1 VKGYLRALAEL
12 GAYVDLHLY
21 RLWDPELYGP
31 EPSRFFRLMFKASLS
46 LAIVLTILA
55 PLLLLKG
62 LEGPIVLALT
72 LAPLLLS
79 YTMPTV
85 WRVILGSGVDKELPA
100 VLAYLIPYT
109 RTPINIADLIAMLK
123 GEGYFW
129 TKFEASRL
137 RFLLNLGYDP
147 LTALKKLA
155 ETTPSRGL
163 SEVLRD
169 YINAQTL
176 GVSRGQL
183 TLILFK
189 HAMDS
194 IRDQWR
200 SHIEF
205 GRVVAEGVVAAVVSM
220 AALAPLVLLGGGYPV
235 LLVTIPAVVAPAGAL
250 AMLATRPTIGEY
262 RLSYFELLLTITVPF
277 IAIIINF
284 KVSLEAGLAYLL
296 GMTIVV
302 EAIAVGFRRLSST
315 AMKELR
321 LAVEEARL
329 GLIPEERLAKAERVA
344 SGIVKTIISASK
356 IAGTMGIGEAL
367 NQILSLVEEAQRH
380 AKSASLQAT
389 ILAVLSAISIP
400 IAIYGLDLL
409 KNAVETSNLSIVDPT
424 SITYIIWLIAITS
437 PLVAL
442 PASILQRGWLI
453 SPLYP
458 LLTQALVMTTLKIL
472 HLH

>member
-1 VKGYLRALAEL
+1 MRGRLRALIEL
-12 GAYVDLHLY
+12 GAYMDLHLY

-31 EPSRFFRLMFKASLS
+31 EPSRFFRLMFKASLI
-46 LAIVLTILA
+46 LALVLTVLA
-55 PLLLLKG
+55 PLLLLAG
-62 LEGPIVLALT
+62 LPIFVLALPPVAVLT
-72 LAPLLLS
+72 PYIAPAI
-79 YTMPTV
+79 
-85 WRVILGSGVDKELPA
+85 WRAILGSGVDRELPA

-109 RTPINIADLIAMLK
+109 RTPINIVDLIAMLR

-129 TKFEASRL
+129 ARFEASRL
-137 RFLLNLGYDP
+137 RFLLDLGYDP

-183 TLILFK
+183 TLLLFK
-189 HAMDS
+189 HAMES

-205 GRVVAEGVVAAVVSM
+205 GKVVAEGVVAAIVSM

-235 LLVTIPAVVAPAGAL
+235 LLVAIPAVVAPAGAI
-250 AMLATRPTIGEY
+250 AMLATRPSIGEY

-277 IAIIINF
+277 IAVAINF
-284 KVSLEAGLAYLL
+284 RISLEAGLAYLV
-296 GMTIVV
+296 GMTVVV
-302 EAIAVGFRRLSST
+302 EAIAIGFKRLSST
-315 AMKELR
+315 SMRELR
-321 LAVEEARL
+321 LAVEESRL

-344 SGIVKTIISASK
+344 SGIIRTVISASR

-380 AKSASLQAT
+380 AKTASLQAT
-389 ILAVLSAISIP
+389 ILATLSAVSIP
-400 IAIYGLDLL
+400 IAVYGLNLL
-409 KNAVETSNLSIVDPT
+409 KNAVEASSMNLIDPT
-424 SITYIIWLIAITS
+424 SISHIIWLIAATS

-458 LLTQALVMTTLKIL
+458 LLTQTLVMVTLNLL
-472 HLH
+472 H

>member
-1 VKGYLRALAEL
+1 MRGRLRALIEL
-12 GAYVDLHLY
+12 GAYMDLHLY

-31 EPSRFFRLMFKASLS
+31 EPSRFFRLMFKASLI
-46 LAIVLTILA
+46 LALVLTVLA
-55 PLLLLKG
+55 PLLLLAG
-62 LEGPIVLALT
+62 LPVFVLALPPVAVLT
-72 LAPLLLS
+72 PYIAPAI
-79 YTMPTV
+79 
-85 WRVILGSGVDKELPA
+85 WRAILGSGVDRELPA

-109 RTPINIADLIAMLK
+109 RTPINIVDLIAMLR

-129 TKFEASRL
+129 ARFEASRL
-137 RFLLNLGYDP
+137 RFLLDLGYDP

-183 TLILFK
+183 TLLLFK
-189 HAMDS
+189 HAMES

-205 GRVVAEGVVAAVVSM
+205 GKVVAEGVVAAIVSM

-235 LLVTIPAVVAPAGAL
+235 LLVAIPAVVAPAGAI
-250 AMLATRPTIGEY
+250 AMLATRPSIGEY

-277 IAIIINF
+277 IAVAINF
-284 KVSLEAGLAYLL
+284 RISLEAGLAYLV
-296 GMTIVV
+296 GMTVVV
-302 EAIAVGFRRLSST
+302 EAIAIGFKRLSST
-315 AMKELR
+315 SMRELR
-321 LAVEEARL
+321 LAVEESRL

-344 SGIVKTIISASK
+344 SGIIRTVISASR

-380 AKSASLQAT
+380 AKTASLQAT
-389 ILAVLSAISIP
+389 ILATLSAVSIP
-400 IAIYGLDLL
+400 IAVYGLNLL
-409 KNAVETSNLSIVDPT
+409 KNAVEASSMNLIDPT
-424 SITYIIWLIAITS
+424 SISHIIWLIAATS

-458 LLTQALVMTTLKIL
+458 LLTQTLVMVTLNLL
-472 HLH
+472 H

>member
-62 LEGPIVLALT
+62 LAGPIVLALP

-262 RLSYFELLLTITVPF
+262 RLSYFELRSIYSYHNQLQGLT
-277 IAIIINF
+277 
-284 KVSLEAGLAYLL
+284 
-296 GMTIVV
+296 
-302 EAIAVGFRRLSST
+302 
-315 AMKELR
+315 
-321 LAVEEARL
+321 
-329 GLIPEERLAKAERVA
+329 
-344 SGIVKTIISASK
+344 
-356 IAGTMGIGEAL
+356 
-367 NQILSLVEEAQRH
+367 
-380 AKSASLQAT
+380 
-389 ILAVLSAISIP
+389 
-400 IAIYGLDLL
+400 
-409 KNAVETSNLSIVDPT
+409 
-424 SITYIIWLIAITS
+424 
-437 PLVAL
+437 
-442 PASILQRGWLI
+442 
-453 SPLYP
+453 
-458 LLTQALVMTTLKIL
+458 
-472 HLH
+472 

>member
-1 VKGYLRALAEL
+1 MRGRLRALIEL
-12 GAYVDLHLY
+12 GAYMDLHLY

-31 EPSRFFRLMFKASLS
+31 EPSRFFRLMFKASLI
-46 LAIVLTILA
+46 LALVLTVLA
-55 PLLLLKG
+55 PLLLLAG
-62 LEGPIVLALT
+62 LPVFVLALPPVAV
-72 LAPLLLS
+72 LIPYIAPAI
-79 YTMPTV
+79 
-85 WRVILGSGVDKELPA
+85 WRAILGSGVDRELPA

-109 RTPINIADLIAMLK
+109 RTPINIVDLIAMLR

-129 TKFEASRL
+129 ARFEASRL
-137 RFLLNLGYDP
+137 RFLLDLGYDP

-183 TLILFK
+183 TLLLFK
-189 HAMDS
+189 HAMES

-205 GRVVAEGVVAAVVSM
+205 GKVVAEGVVAAIVSM

-235 LLVTIPAVVAPAGAL
+235 LLVAIPAVVAPAGAI
-250 AMLATRPTIGEY
+250 AMLATRPSIGEY

-277 IAIIINF
+277 IAVAINF
-284 KVSLEAGLAYLL
+284 RISLEAGLAYLV
-296 GMTIVV
+296 GMTVVV
-302 EAIAVGFRRLSST
+302 EAIAIGFKRLSST
-315 AMKELR
+315 SMRELR
-321 LAVEEARL
+321 LAVEESRL

-344 SGIVKTIISASK
+344 SGIIRTVISASR

-380 AKSASLQAT
+380 AKTASLQAT
-389 ILAVLSAISIP
+389 ILATLSAVSIP
-400 IAIYGLDLL
+400 IAVYGLNLL
-409 KNAVETSNLSIVDPT
+409 KNAVEASSMNLIDPT
-424 SITYIIWLIAITS
+424 SISHIIWLIAATS
-437 PLVAL
+437 PLVTL

-458 LLTQALVMTTLKIL
+458 LLTQTLVMVTLNLL
-472 HLH
+472 H

>member
-1 VKGYLRALAEL
+1 MRGRLRALIEL
-12 GAYVDLHLY
+12 GAYMDLHLY

-31 EPSRFFRLMFKASLS
+31 EPSRFFRLMFKASLI
-46 LAIVLTILA
+46 LALVLTVLA
-55 PLLLLKG
+55 PLLLLAG
-62 LEGPIVLALT
+62 LPVFVLALPPVAV
-72 LAPLLLS
+72 LIPYIAPAI
-79 YTMPTV
+79 
-85 WRVILGSGVDKELPA
+85 WRAILGSGVDRELPA

-109 RTPINIADLIAMLK
+109 RTPINIVDLIAMLR

-129 TKFEASRL
+129 ARFEASRL
-137 RFLLNLGYDP
+137 RFLLDLGYDP

-183 TLILFK
+183 TLLLFK
-189 HAMDS
+189 HAMES

-205 GRVVAEGVVAAVVSM
+205 GKVVAEGVVAAIVSM

-235 LLVTIPAVVAPAGAL
+235 LLVAIPAVVAPAGAI
-250 AMLATRPTIGEY
+250 AMLATRPSIGEY

-277 IAIIINF
+277 IAVAINF
-284 KVSLEAGLAYLL
+284 RISLEAGLAYLV
-296 GMTIVV
+296 GMTVVV
-302 EAIAVGFRRLSST
+302 EAIAIGFKRLSST
-315 AMKELR
+315 SMRELR
-321 LAVEEARL
+321 LAVEESRL

-344 SGIVKTIISASK
+344 SGIIRTVISASR

-380 AKSASLQAT
+380 AKTASLQAT
-389 ILAVLSAISIP
+389 ILATLSAVSIP
-400 IAIYGLDLL
+400 IAVYGLNLL
-409 KNAVETSNLSIVDPT
+409 KNAVEASSMNLIDPT
-424 SITYIIWLIAITS
+424 SISHIIWLIAATS

-458 LLTQALVMTTLKIL
+458 LLTQTLVMVTLNLL
-472 HLH
+472 H